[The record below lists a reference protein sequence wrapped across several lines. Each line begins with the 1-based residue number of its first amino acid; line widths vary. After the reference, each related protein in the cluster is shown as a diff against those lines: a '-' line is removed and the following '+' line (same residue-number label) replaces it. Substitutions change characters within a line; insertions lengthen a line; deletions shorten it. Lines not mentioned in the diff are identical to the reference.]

1 MSKILLVTHLFHV
14 FSRNVKI
21 ILLIFSI
28 PSLKKDSLQ
37 DCIKISLLSGRTASG
52 RGSGRA
58 FARQNLVEESRI
70 LGSAFESRFLLA
82 LDAVLTSSPSQVQNC
97 QEFWKFCE
105 LLTMK

>member
-14 FSRNVKI
+14 LSRNVKI

-58 FARQNLVEESRI
+58 FARQNFEKS
-70 LGSAFESRFLLA
+70 LGSMGEPL
-82 LDAVLTSSPSQVQNC
+82 SPGSC
-97 QEFWKFCE
+97 
-105 LLTMK
+105 LH